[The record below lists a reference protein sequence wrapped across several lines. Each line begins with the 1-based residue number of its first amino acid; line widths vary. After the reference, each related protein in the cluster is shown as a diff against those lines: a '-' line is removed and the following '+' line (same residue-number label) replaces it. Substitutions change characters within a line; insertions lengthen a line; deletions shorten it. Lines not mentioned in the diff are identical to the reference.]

1 MAVLKAAAS
10 YVAGKSGAVVLAAGN
25 IPTPTGV
32 QPPGTNGLTTVLN
45 WVFWGVTFLC
55 VVGVLMVAGAMAVA
69 HRRGEGGEHLAKL
82 GWVMGACV
90 LGAAGSQLVNTL
102 V

>member
-1 MAVLKAAAS
+1 MAGIRTAAVHLAAKGES
-10 YVAGKSGAVVLAAGN
+10 VLAADV
-25 IPTPTGV
+25 PRPTGV
-32 QPPGTNGLTTVLN
+32 QPPGTQGLTTVLN
-45 WVFWGVTFLC
+45 WTFWGVTFMC

-102 V
+102 I

>member
-1 MAVLKAAAS
+1 MFTQSAKVLSAANPS
-10 YVAGKSGAVVLAAGN
+10 SPLPTQAGG
-25 IPTPTGV
+25 IPQPTGV
-32 QPPGTNGLTTVLN
+32 QPPGTEGLSTVLN
-45 WVFWGVTFLC
+45 WTFWGVTFLC
-55 VVGVLMVAGAMAVA
+55 VVGVLMVAGAMAVS

-90 LGAAGSQLVNTL
+90 LGAAGAQLVNTL

>member
-1 MAVLKAAAS
+1 MAVLTTAAS
-10 YVAGKSGAVVLAAGN
+10 SLAAPGGAVILGAGN
-25 IPTPTGV
+25 IPTPTGE
-32 QPPGTNGLTTVLN
+32 QPPGTGGLTTVLN
-45 WVFWGVTFLC
+45 WTFWGVTFLC
-55 VVGVLMVAGAMAVA
+55 VVGVLMVAGTMAVA

-90 LGAAGSQLVNTL
+90 LGAAGAQLVNTL

>member
-1 MAVLKAAAS
+1 MAD
-10 YVAGKSGAVVLAAGN
+10 
-25 IPTPTGV
+25 IPQPTGV
-32 QPPGTNGLTTVLN
+32 QPPGTTGLSMVLN
-45 WVFWGVTFLC
+45 WTFWGVTFLC

-90 LGAAGSQLVNTL
+90 LGAAGAQLVNTL

>member
-1 MAVLKAAAS
+1 MAVLAAATARL
-10 YVAGKSGAVVLAAGN
+10 VAHSDVLAAD
-25 IPTPTGV
+25 IPNPTGV
-32 QPPGTNGLTTVLN
+32 QPPGTQGLTTVLN
-45 WVFWGVTFLC
+45 WTFWGVTFLC

-90 LGAAGSQLVNTL
+90 LGAAGAQLVNTL

>member
-1 MAVLKAAAS
+1 MAVLAPATARL
-10 YVAGKSGAVVLAAGN
+10 AVYGDVLAAD

-32 QPPGTNGLTTVLN
+32 QPPGTQGLTMVLN
-45 WVFWGVTFLC
+45 WTFWGVTFLC

-90 LGAAGSQLVNTL
+90 LGAAGAQLVNTL

>member
-1 MAVLKAAAS
+1 MAGLNGTTWYLAA
-10 YVAGKSGAVVLAAGN
+10 KSGAVLAAGN
-25 IPTPTGV
+25 IPNPTGV
-32 QPPGTNGLTTVLN
+32 QPPGTSGLTTVLN
-45 WVFWGVTFLC
+45 WVFWGVTFLS
-55 VVGVLMVAGAMAVA
+55 VVGILMVAGAMAVS

-90 LGAAGSQLVNTL
+90 LAAAGSQLVNTL

>member
-1 MAVLKAAAS
+1 MGISFGTAGS
-10 YVAGKSGAVVLAAGN
+10 YLTAKGGTAVLAAVPKPNG
-25 IPTPTGV
+25 T
-32 QPPGTNGLTTVLN
+32 QPPGTQKLTTVLD
-45 WVFWGVTFLC
+45 WTFWGVTFLC
-55 VVGVLMVAGAMAVA
+55 VIGVLMVAGAMAVS

-90 LGAAGSQLVNTL
+90 LGGAGSALVNAL

>member
-1 MAVLKAAAS
+1 MAVLASAAAQL
-10 YVAGKSGAVVLAAGN
+10 AARGDLVLAAD

-32 QPPGTNGLTTVLN
+32 RPPGTQGLTTVLN
-45 WVFWGVTFLC
+45 WTFWGVTFLC

-90 LGAAGSQLVNTL
+90 LGAAGAQLVNTL

>member
-1 MAVLKAAAS
+1 MAVLASAAAQL
-10 YVAGKSGAVVLAAGN
+10 AARGDLVLAAD

-32 QPPGTNGLTTVLN
+32 QPPGTQGLTTVLN
-45 WVFWGVTFLC
+45 WTFWGVTFLC

-90 LGAAGSQLVNTL
+90 LGAAGAQLVNTL

>member
-1 MAVLKAAAS
+1 MAILAPVAARL
-10 YVAGKSGAVVLAAGN
+10 VAQRDLVLAAD
-25 IPTPTGV
+25 IPNPTGV
-32 QPPGTNGLTTVLN
+32 QPPGTQGLTMVLN
-45 WVFWGVTFLC
+45 WTFWGVTFLC

-90 LGAAGSQLVNTL
+90 LGAAGAQLVNTL

>member
-1 MAVLKAAAS
+1 
-10 YVAGKSGAVVLAAGN
+10 
-25 IPTPTGV
+25 
-32 QPPGTNGLTTVLN
+32 
-45 WVFWGVTFLC
+45 
-55 VVGVLMVAGAMAVA
+55 VLMVAGTMAVA

-90 LGAAGSQLVNTL
+90 LGAAGAQLVNTL

>member
-1 MAVLKAAAS
+1 MALISAAGTLLAARGGAVLAD
-10 YVAGKSGAVVLAAGN
+10 VPQPRGE
-25 IPTPTGV
+25 
-32 QPPGTNGLTTVLN
+32 QPPGTQGLSTVLN
-45 WVFWGVTFLC
+45 WTFWGVTFLC
-55 VVGVLMVAGAMAVA
+55 VVGVLMVAGAMAVS

-90 LGAAGSQLVNTL
+90 LGAAGAQLVNTL